1 MEMNE
6 MYFWFQ
12 LTNTKIINLGC
23 LPKNGRSKKIQNV
36 TILLILA
43 MIALSDLRDWCI
55 PYAWR

>member
-1 MEMNE
+1 MEMDE
-6 MYFWFQ
+6 IYSWFQ

-43 MIALSDLRDWCI
+43 IW
-55 PYAWR
+55 

>member
-6 MYFWFQ
+6 IYFWFQ

-23 LPKNGRSKKIQNV
+23 LQKNGRSKKIQNV

-43 MIALSDLRDWCI
+43 MTALSNLRDWCI

>member
-1 MEMNE
+1 MEINE

-55 PYAWR
+55 P